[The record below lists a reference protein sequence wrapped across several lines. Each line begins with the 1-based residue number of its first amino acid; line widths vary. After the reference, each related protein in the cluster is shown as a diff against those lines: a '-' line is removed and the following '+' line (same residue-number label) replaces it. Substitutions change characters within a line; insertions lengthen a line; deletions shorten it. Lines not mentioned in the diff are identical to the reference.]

1 MTGDNSIKCGFTL
14 IELLVAIAIFSV
26 VVTSFFGLFSSAF
39 REQRKNL
46 NLQYLLQNT
55 SYSAEYISRALRM
68 AKKDLSGSCL
78 TALANFENPDGNLSK
93 IRFLNYDEKCQEF
106 FLEGETLKVRKSTD
120 ESSSN
125 FGSPEPVTP
134 QNIGIANLRFE
145 ISGESQLD
153 SLQPKVT
160 FTLSI
165 RNKTPE
171 PQTLSIQTTI
181 SQRELDVQY

>member
-1 MTGDNSIKCGFTL
+1 MTGDNSIKNGFTL
-14 IELLVAIAIFSV
+14 IELLVAVTIFSV
-26 VVTSFFGLFSSAF
+26 VITSFFGLFSSAF
-39 REQRKNL
+39 QEQRKNL

-55 SYSAEYISRALRM
+55 SYSTEYISRALRM
-68 AKKDLSGSCL
+68 ARKDLFGDCISAGHNF
-78 TALANFENPDGNLSK
+78 AVIANG
-93 IRFLNYDEKCQEF
+93 IRFLNYDRKCQEF

-134 QNIGIANLRFE
+134 QNIGIDNLRFE

-153 SLQPKVT
+153 TLQPKVT
-160 FTLSI
+160 FMLDI

-171 PQTLSIQTTI
+171 PQTLSIQTSI
-181 SQRELDVQY
+181 SQRELDVQK

>member
-1 MTGDNSIKCGFTL
+1 MKKGFTL
-14 IELLVAIAIFSV
+14 IELLVAITIFLMV
-26 VVTSFFGLFSSAF
+26 ITSFFGLFSSAF
-39 REQRKNL
+39 QEQRKNL
-46 NLQYLLQNT
+46 NLQYLLQNI

-68 AKKDLSGSCL
+68 ARKDLSGDCI
-78 TALANFENPDGNLSK
+78 TAKHNFAAITDG
-93 IRFLNYDEKCQEF
+93 IRFLNYDRKCQEF

-134 QNIGIANLRFE
+134 QNIRIANLQFE

-153 SLQPKVT
+153 TLQPKVT

-171 PQTLSIQTTI
+171 PRTLSIQTTI
-181 SQRELDVQY
+181 SQRELDVQK